1 MTGAVGAKGGVASRW
16 QQAMDASLSA
26 KTQNVRV
33 VVRVAL
39 CVHELMIVLWCRASS
54 CRSRWTIGW

>member
-33 VVRVAL
+33 SCRVVRV
-39 CVHELMIVLWCRASS
+39 VSS
-54 CRSRWTIGW
+54 CVLHCVLS